1 MHDIDTPTPTP
12 EPTPAPAPS
21 PAPTPA
27 PEPTPTPEP
36 TPAPNPA
43 PAPTPEPTPTPAS
56 TSTPAPALD
65 FNSIKMPDSLGPLS
79 DSFKTLAT
87 DIGLSTENTQK
98 VIDYYNENIAAP
110 IEQARQEMITK
121 WVNDSKTEF
130 GDEGIEVAK
139 KAYNAFAT
147 PALKQLFSETGL
159 ANNPEIIRLFN
170 GIGKKISEGSLVIG
184 DGNAAKHSAGDIL
197 FSKSLNEKR

>member
-1 MHDIDTPTPTP
+1 MPNIDTPTPTP
-12 EPTPAPAPS
+12 EPTPAPNPTPEPAPEPTPAPA

-27 PEPTPTPEP
+27 PSPTPTPEP

-43 PAPTPEPTPTPAS
+43 PA
-56 TSTPAPALD
+56 LD
-65 FNSIKMPDSLGPLS
+65 FNSIKMPESLGPLS

-170 GIGKKISEGSLVIG
+170 GIGKKISEGSLVLG

>member
-12 EPTPAPAPS
+12 EPTPAP
-21 PAPTPA
+21 TPA
-27 PEPTPTPEP
+27 PEPTPTPAP
-36 TPAPNPA
+36 TPAPA
-43 PAPTPEPTPTPAS
+43 PAPTPTPTPE
-56 TSTPAPALD
+56 PAPAPSPEPTPALD
-65 FNSIKMPDSLGPLS
+65 FNSIKMPESLGPLS

-170 GIGKKISEGSLVIG
+170 GIGKKISEGSLVLG

-197 FSKSLNEKR
+197 FSKSVNEKR